1 MALNWVM
8 LPSADSPSIA
18 NSTKIGFVPLP
29 NEQPLWHS
37 SLRVQFALSTPR
49 TYPANSPLS
58 ITSPDGTVYLTNQR
72 LIYLPKKQTSDFQSF
87 SAPLLNLHDSHLV
100 MPWFG
105 PNSWTAAVQPVPGGN
120 IASSHAHIEL
130 KLTFKEGGA
139 PDFTQKFEQIKERL
153 AQVVERAREANG
165 TIDGQVDLANV
176 HLDEL
181 PSYQDAGHDRQALDS
196 GAAGGLLD
204 MAYSSPSRN
213 HNAIRPSQQ
222 QTNVQPSTEAAPAEA
237 PPGYEEAQ
245 HQSVQAAFDRN
256 TRYA

>member
-8 LPSADSPSIA
+8 LPGADSASIT
-18 NSTKIGFVPLP
+18 NSTKLGFVPLP
-29 NEQPLWHS
+29 NERPLWHS
-37 SLRVQFALSTPR
+37 SLRIQFALSTPR
-49 TYPANSPLS
+49 AYPADTPLNL
-58 ITSPDGTVYLTNQR
+58 TSPDGTVYLTNQR
-72 LIYLPKKQTSDFQSF
+72 LIYLPKKQTANFQSF

-120 IASSHAHIEL
+120 ITSNHAHIEL

-153 AQVVERAREANG
+153 AQVVDGAREANG
-165 TIDGQVDLANV
+165 TIGGHVDLASV

-181 PSYQDAGHDRQALDS
+181 PSYQDAGHDRPAPDLS
-196 GAAGGLLD
+196 TGGGLLD
-204 MAYSSPSRN
+204 MAYATPSRTTQS
-213 HNAIRPSQQ
+213 ASQQ
-222 QTNVQPSTEAAPAEA
+222 HASTQPPTDPAPAEA